1 MQKTSARNRILDA
14 ALACVSERG
23 IQGTTIEA
31 IRERG
36 GVSVGSLYHHF
47 DGRQAIL
54 AALFI
59 EGVNDFG
66 ERALAALE
74 HSRSLDDGV
83 RALVGTYLAW
93 VEEKPDWARFLLSAR
108 PLVEREAAD
117 ALRERNRLWFRALR
131 AWLQRWPETRP
142 LARRPVLALAWI
154 FGPAEYLAR
163 LWLDGVLPGNPSDHA
178 DELAGAAVAAIRG
191 GTP

>member
-1 MQKTSARNRILDA
+1 MMKTSARNRILDA
-14 ALACVSERG
+14 ALACVGERG

-31 IRERG
+31 IRERS

-66 ERALAALE
+66 ERALEALE
-74 HSRSLDDGV
+74 HSGSLDSGV
-83 RALVGTYLAW
+83 RRLVEAYLMW
-93 VEEKPDWARFLLSAR
+93 MEEKPDWARFLLSAR
-108 PLVEREAAD
+108 PLVEREAAG
-117 ALRERNRLWFRALR
+117 ALRERNRIWFRALR
-131 AWLQRWPETRP
+131 QWLERWPESAP
-142 LARRPVLALAWI
+142 LARRPVLALAWL

-163 LWLDGVLPGNPSDHA
+163 LWLDGVLPGKPSDHA

-191 GTP
+191 GTS

>member
-1 MQKTSARNRILDA
+1 MTKTSARNRILDA
-14 ALACVSERG
+14 ALACVGERG

-31 IRERG
+31 IRERS

-47 DGRQAIL
+47 GGRQAIL

-66 ERALAALE
+66 ERALAALTPDG
-74 HSRSLDDGV
+74 SLEDGV
-83 RALVGTYLAW
+83 SALVCAYLDW
-93 VEEKPDWARFLLSAR
+93 VTEKPDWARFLLSAR
-108 PLVEREAAD
+108 PLVEREAAG
-117 ALRERNRLWFRALR
+117 ALRERNRVWFRALR
-131 AWLQRWPETRP
+131 DWLERWPETRA

-163 LWLDGVLPGNPSDHA
+163 LWLDGVLPGNPLDHV
-178 DELAGAAVAAIRG
+178 DELAGAAVSALRG
-191 GTP
+191 GTA